1 MSAGPHYYRRRLCA
15 RAAHP
20 APLHI
25 AQMVP
30 SMSDP
35 FEPTAA
41 ELAGEDRPCG
51 QRDGHHPRG
60 TGK

>member
-1 MSAGPHYYRRRLCA
+1 MSAGPHYYPRRLCA

-25 AQMVP
+25 AQMVL

-41 ELAGEDRPCG
+41 ELAGEDPAVSEMDTT
-51 QRDGHHPRG
+51 QERG